1 MNYYMLDKN
10 DISVVRGIVDAK
22 DVMRELCI
30 TNAQFS
36 KMVRNEENYKGC
48 ILLPVETDEEERRK
62 VTSEDAE
69 QFQLLG
75 ESKTGIRY
83 YITSYL
89 RVVSVSPIDGTER
102 EMRIRKSSE
111 TRYVVKIRDGN
122 RNKYISVLGEAYKAF
137 VGEIKDKH
145 IVVCDGDLKI
155 ENLKLVDLSE
165 VNRLKNSKKV
175 KVGDKIYNSVIE
187 CANKNFISVPYL
199 YQMLEGVKPNLIG
212 VELV

>member
-1 MNYYMLDKN
+1 MQYYMLDKN
-10 DISVVRGIVDAK
+10 DISKVKGIVSAK
-22 DVMRELCI
+22 DIIKELGI

-36 KMVRNEENYKGC
+36 RMIRNEEIYNGC
-48 ILLPVETDEEERRK
+48 ILVPVIRESDRELPTSESEELYQLIGESDSGYRYY
-62 VTSEDAE
+62 VTSH
-69 QFQLLG
+69 
-75 ESKTGIRY
+75 I
-83 YITSYL
+83 
-89 RVVSVSPIDGTER
+89 RVVSVSPFDGVER
-102 EMRIRKSSE
+102 EMCIRKSSE

-122 RNKYISVLGEAYKAF
+122 RNKYISVLGEVYKAF
-137 VGEIKDKH
+137 IGEIKDKH

-187 CANKNFISVPYL
+187 CANKNFISVPYM

>member
-1 MNYYMLDKN
+1 MQYYMLDKT
-10 DISVVRGIVDAK
+10 DISKVRGIVSAK
-22 DVMRELCI
+22 DIIKELGI
-30 TNAQFS
+30 TNAQFT
-36 KMVRNEENYKGC
+36 KMVRNEEIYNGC
-48 ILLPVETDEEERRK
+48 ILVPVIRESGRELPTSESEELYQLICESDSGYRYY
-62 VTSEDAE
+62 VTSH
-69 QFQLLG
+69 
-75 ESKTGIRY
+75 I
-83 YITSYL
+83 
-89 RVVSVSPIDGTER
+89 RVVSVSPFDGVEK
-102 EMRIRKSSE
+102 EIHIRKTSE
-111 TRYVVKIRDGN
+111 TRYAAQIVDGK
-122 RNKYISVLGEAYKAF
+122 RKKHISVLGEAYKAF

-187 CANKNFISVPYL
+187 CANKNFISVPYM

>member
-1 MNYYMLDKN
+1 MLEKN
-10 DISVVRGIVDAK
+10 DISVVRGIVSSK
-22 DVMRELCI
+22 EVMKELGI
-30 TNAQFS
+30 TNAQFH
-36 KMVRNEENYKGC
+36 KMLRNEETYKGC
-48 ILLPVETDEEERRK
+48 ILLPIETDEEERRK
-62 VTSEDAE
+62 VTSEDDE

-89 RVVSVSPIDGTER
+89 RVVSVSPFDGTER
-102 EMRIRKSSE
+102 EMRIRKTSE
-111 TRYVVKIRDGN
+111 TRYVVKIIDGN
-122 RNKYISVLGEAYKAF
+122 RNKYISVLSEAYKAF

>member
-1 MNYYMLDKN
+1 MQYYMLDKT
-10 DISVVRGIVDAK
+10 DISNVRGIVDAK
-22 DVMRELCI
+22 DVMRELGI

-36 KMVRNEENYKGC
+36 RMVRNEETYKGC
-48 ILLPVETDEEERRK
+48 ILLPIETDEEERRK
-62 VTSEDAE
+62 VTSEDDE
-69 QFQLLG
+69 QYQLIG
-75 ESKTGIRY
+75 ESDSGYRY
-83 YITSYL
+83 YVTSHI
-89 RVVSVSPIDGTER
+89 RVVSVSPFDGVER
-102 EMRIRKSSE
+102 EMCIRKSSE
-111 TRYVVKIRDGN
+111 TRYVVKIIDGK
-122 RNKYISVLGEAYKAF
+122 RKKYISVLGEAYKAF
-137 VGEIKDKH
+137 IGGIKDKH

-187 CANKNFISVPYL
+187 CANKNFISVPYM

>member
-1 MNYYMLDKN
+1 MQYYMLEKN
-10 DISVVRGIVDAK
+10 DISVVRGIVSSK
-22 DVMRELCI
+22 DVMRELGI
-30 TNAQFS
+30 TNAQFH
-36 KMVRNEENYKGC
+36 KMLRNEETYKGC
-48 ILLPVETDEEERRK
+48 ILLPVETDNEERRK
-62 VTSEDAE
+62 VTSEDDE
-69 QFQLLG
+69 QFQLIG

-89 RVVSVSPIDGTER
+89 RVVSVSPFDGVER
-102 EMRIRKSSE
+102 EMCIRKSSE
-111 TRYVVKIRDGN
+111 TRYVVKIIDGK
-122 RNKYISVLGEAYKAF
+122 RKKYISVLGEAYKAF
-137 VGEIKDKH
+137 IGEIKDKH

-187 CANKNFISVPYL
+187 CANKNFISVPYM

>member
-1 MNYYMLDKN
+1 MQYYMLDKS
-10 DISVVRGIVDAK
+10 DISVVRGIVNAK
-22 DVMRELCI
+22 DVMRELGI

-36 KMVRNEENYKGC
+36 KMVRNEEIYKGC
-48 ILLPVETDEEERRK
+48 ILVPVIRESGRELP
-62 VTSEDAE
+62 TSESE
-69 QFQLLG
+69 ELYQLVC
-75 ESKTGIRY
+75 ESDSGFRY
-83 YITSYL
+83 YITSHI

-155 ENLKLVDLSE
+155 ENLRLKNLSE
-165 VNRLKNSKKV
+165 VNRVKNPKKV
-175 KVGDKIYNSVIE
+175 RIGDKVYNSITE
-187 CANKNFISVPYL
+187 CANKNFISVPYM

>member
-1 MNYYMLDKN
+1 MKYYMLDIR
-10 DISVVRGIVDAK
+10 DISNVRGIVNAK
-22 DVMRELCI
+22 DVMRELGI

-36 KMVRNEENYKGC
+36 KMVRNEEIYKGC
-48 ILLPVETDEEERRK
+48 ILVPVIRESGRELP
-62 VTSEDAE
+62 TSESE
-69 QFQLLG
+69 ELYQLVC
-75 ESKTGIRY
+75 ESDSGFRY
-83 YITSYL
+83 YITSHI
-89 RVVSVSPIDGTER
+89 RVVSVSPFDGTER
-102 EMRIRKSSE
+102 EMRIRKTSE
-111 TRYVVKIRDGN
+111 TRYAVKIIDGK
-122 RNKYISVLGEAYKAF
+122 RKKYISVLGEAYKAF

>member
-1 MNYYMLDKN
+1 MQYYMLEKN
-10 DISVVRGIVDAK
+10 DISVVRGIVNAK
-22 DVMRELCI
+22 DVMRELGI
-30 TNAQFS
+30 TNAQFT
-36 KMVRNEENYKGC
+36 KMIRNEEIYNGC
-48 ILLPVETDEEERRK
+48 ILVPVIRESGRELP
-62 VTSEDAE
+62 TSESE
-69 QFQLLG
+69 ELYQLVC
-75 ESKTGIRY
+75 ESDSGFRY
-83 YITSYL
+83 YITSHI

-155 ENLKLVDLSE
+155 ENLRLKNLSE
-165 VNRLKNSKKV
+165 VNRVKNPKKV
-175 KVGDKIYNSVIE
+175 RIGDKVYNSITE

>member
-1 MNYYMLDKN
+1 MQYYMLDKN
-10 DISVVRGIVDAK
+10 DISVVRGIVNAK
-22 DVMRELCI
+22 DVMRELGI
-30 TNAQFS
+30 TNAQFT
-36 KMVRNEENYKGC
+36 KMVRNEETYKGC

-83 YITSYL
+83 YITSHI

-137 VGEIKDKH
+137 VGAIKDKH

-155 ENLKLVDLSE
+155 ENLRLKNLSE
-165 VNRLKNSKKV
+165 VNRVKNPKKV
-175 KVGDKIYNSVIE
+175 RIGDKVYNSVIE
-187 CANKNFISVPYL
+187 CANKNFISVPYM

>member
-1 MNYYMLDKN
+1 MQYYMLDKR
-10 DISVVRGIVDAK
+10 DISNVCGIVDAK
-22 DVMRELCI
+22 DVMRELGI
-30 TNAQFS
+30 TNAQFT
-36 KMVRNEENYKGC
+36 KMVRNEEAYKGC
-48 ILLPVETDEEERRK
+48 ILLPIETDEEERRK

-75 ESKTGIRY
+75 EGDNGFRY
-83 YITSYL
+83 YITSHL
-89 RVVSVSPIDGTER
+89 KVVSVSPIDGTER
-102 EMRIRKSSE
+102 EMRIRKTSE

-137 VGEIKDKH
+137 IGEIKDKH

-187 CANKNFISVPYL
+187 CANKNFISVPYM

-212 VELV
+212 VEFV

>member
-1 MNYYMLDKN
+1 MQYYMLDKK
-10 DISVVRGIVDAK
+10 DISKVRGIVSAK
-22 DVMRELCI
+22 DVIKELGI
-30 TNAQFS
+30 TNAQFT
-36 KMVRNEENYKGC
+36 KMVRNEEIYKGC
-48 ILLPVETDEEERRK
+48 ILVPVIRESGRELP
-62 VTSEDAE
+62 TSESE
-69 QFQLLG
+69 ELYQLVC
-75 ESKTGIRY
+75 ESDSGFRY
-83 YITSYL
+83 YITSHI
-89 RVVSVSPIDGTER
+89 RVVSVSPIDGRER
-102 EMRIRKSSE
+102 EMRIRKTSE
-111 TRYVVKIRDGN
+111 TRYAAQIVDGK
-122 RNKYISVLGEAYKAF
+122 RKKYISVLGEAYKAF

-187 CANKNFISVPYL
+187 CANKNFISVPYM

>member
-1 MNYYMLDKN
+1 MQYYMLDKR
-10 DISVVRGIVDAK
+10 DISNVHGIVDAK
-22 DVMRELCI
+22 DVMRELGI
-30 TNAQFS
+30 TNAQFT
-36 KMVRNEENYKGC
+36 KMVRNEEVYNGC
-48 ILLPVETDEEERRK
+48 ILVPIETDEEERRK
-62 VTSEDAE
+62 VTSQDDE

-89 RVVSVSPIDGTER
+89 RVVSVSPFDGVER
-102 EMRIRKSSE
+102 EMCIRKSSE

-122 RNKYISVLGEAYKAF
+122 RNKYISVLCEAYKAF

-187 CANKNFISVPYL
+187 CANKNFISVPYM

>member
-1 MNYYMLDKN
+1 MHYYMLDKN
-10 DISVVRGIVDAK
+10 DISVVRGIVSSK
-22 DVMRELCI
+22 EVMRELCI

-36 KMVRNEENYKGC
+36 KMVRNEEVYNGC
-48 ILLPVETDEEERRK
+48 ILVPVIRESGRDLP
-62 VTSEDAE
+62 TSESE
-69 QFQLLG
+69 ELYQLVC
-75 ESKTGIRY
+75 ESDSGFRY
-83 YITSYL
+83 YITSHI
-89 RVVSVSPIDGTER
+89 RVVSVSPFDGVEK
-102 EMRIRKSSE
+102 EIHIRKTSK
-111 TRYVVKIRDGN
+111 TRYAAQIVDGK
-122 RNKYISVLGEAYKAF
+122 RKKYISVLGEAYKAF

-175 KVGDKIYNSVIE
+175 KVGDKIYNSIAE

>member
-1 MNYYMLDKN
+1 MQYYMLDKR
-10 DISVVRGIVDAK
+10 DISNVRGIVNAK
-22 DVMRELCI
+22 DVMRELGI
-30 TNAQFS
+30 TNAQFT
-36 KMVRNEENYKGC
+36 KMVRNEEIYKGC
-48 ILLPVETDEEERRK
+48 ILVPIIRESGRELP
-62 VTSEDAE
+62 TSESE
-69 QFQLLG
+69 ELYQLVC
-75 ESKTGIRY
+75 ESDSGFRY
-83 YITSYL
+83 YITSHI

-122 RNKYISVLGEAYKAF
+122 RNKYISVLSEAYKAF

-155 ENLKLVDLSE
+155 ENLRLKNLSE
-165 VNRLKNSKKV
+165 VNRVKNPKKV
-175 KVGDKIYNSVIE
+175 RIGDKVYNSITE
-187 CANKNFISVPYL
+187 CANKNFISVPYM

>member
-1 MNYYMLDKN
+1 MQYYMLDKN
-10 DISVVRGIVDAK
+10 DISNVRGIVDAK
-22 DVMRELCI
+22 DVMRELGI
-30 TNAQFS
+30 TNAKFS
-36 KMVRNEENYKGC
+36 KMVRNEEIYNGC
-48 ILLPVETDEEERRK
+48 ILVPVIRESGRELPTSESEELYQLVGESDSGFRYY
-62 VTSEDAE
+62 VTSH
-69 QFQLLG
+69 
-75 ESKTGIRY
+75 I
-83 YITSYL
+83 
-89 RVVSVSPIDGTER
+89 RVVSVSPFDGTER
-102 EMRIRKSSE
+102 EMRIRKTSE
-111 TRYVVKIRDGN
+111 TRYVVKIIDGK
-122 RNKYISVLGEAYKAF
+122 RKKYISVLGEAYKAF

>member
-1 MNYYMLDKN
+1 MLDKN
-10 DISVVRGIVDAK
+10 DISVVRGIVNTK
-22 DVMRELCI
+22 DVMKELGI
-30 TNAQFS
+30 TNAQFH
-36 KMVRNEENYKGC
+36 KMLRNEEVYNGC
-48 ILLPVETDEEERRK
+48 ILVPVIRESGRELPTSESEELYQLVGESDSGYRYY
-62 VTSEDAE
+62 VTSH
-69 QFQLLG
+69 
-75 ESKTGIRY
+75 I
-83 YITSYL
+83 
-89 RVVSVSPIDGTER
+89 RVVSVSPFDGTER
-102 EMRIRKSSE
+102 EMRIRKTSE
-111 TRYVVKIRDGN
+111 TRYVVKIIDGK
-122 RNKYISVLGEAYKAF
+122 RKKYISVLGEAYKAF

-175 KVGDKIYNSVIE
+175 KVGDKIYNSIAE

>member
-1 MNYYMLDKN
+1 MQYYMLDKK
-10 DISVVRGIVDAK
+10 DISKVRCIVSAK
-22 DVMRELCI
+22 DVIKELGI
-30 TNAQFS
+30 TNAQFT
-36 KMVRNEENYKGC
+36 KMVRNEEIYKGC
-48 ILLPVETDEEERRK
+48 ILVPVIRESGRELP
-62 VTSEDAE
+62 TSESE
-69 QFQLLG
+69 ELYQLVC
-75 ESKTGIRY
+75 ESDSGFRY
-83 YITSYL
+83 YITSHI
-89 RVVSVSPIDGTER
+89 RVVSVSPIDGRER
-102 EMRIRKSSE
+102 EMRIRKTSE
-111 TRYVVKIRDGN
+111 TRYAAQIVDGK
-122 RNKYISVLGEAYKAF
+122 RKKYISVLGEAYKAF

>member
-1 MNYYMLDKN
+1 MQYYMLDKK
-10 DISVVRGIVDAK
+10 DISKVRGIVSAK
-22 DVMRELCI
+22 DIIKELGI

-36 KMVRNEENYKGC
+36 RMVRNEEAYNGC
-48 ILLPVETDEEERRK
+48 ILVPVIRESGRELPTSESEELYQLVGESDSGYRYY
-62 VTSEDAE
+62 VTSH
-69 QFQLLG
+69 
-75 ESKTGIRY
+75 I
-83 YITSYL
+83 
-89 RVVSVSPIDGTER
+89 RVVSVSPFDGVER
-102 EMRIRKSSE
+102 EMCIRKSSE
-111 TRYVVKIRDGN
+111 TRYVVKIRDGK
-122 RNKYISVLGEAYKAF
+122 RKKYISVLGEVYKAF

-187 CANKNFISVPYL
+187 CANKNFISVPYM

-212 VELV
+212 VEFA

>member
-1 MNYYMLDKN
+1 MQYYMLDKK
-10 DISVVRGIVDAK
+10 DISKVRGIVSAK
-22 DVMRELCI
+22 DVIKELGI
-30 TNAQFS
+30 TNAQFT
-36 KMVRNEENYKGC
+36 KMVRNEEIYKGC
-48 ILLPVETDEEERRK
+48 ILVPIIQDSGRELPTSESEELYQLVCESDSGFRYY
-62 VTSEDAE
+62 VTSH
-69 QFQLLG
+69 
-75 ESKTGIRY
+75 I
-83 YITSYL
+83 
-89 RVVSVSPIDGTER
+89 RVVSVSPFDGTER
-102 EMRIRKSSE
+102 EMRIRKTSE
-111 TRYVVKIRDGN
+111 TRYAAQIVDGK
-122 RNKYISVLGEAYKAF
+122 RKKHISVLGEAYKAF

>member
-1 MNYYMLDKN
+1 MQYYMLDKR
-10 DISVVRGIVDAK
+10 DISKVRGIVSAK
-22 DVMRELCI
+22 DVIKELGI

-36 KMVRNEENYKGC
+36 KMVRNEEIYNGC
-48 ILLPVETDEEERRK
+48 ILVPVIRESDRELPTSESEELYQLVGESDSGYRYY
-62 VTSEDAE
+62 VTSH
-69 QFQLLG
+69 
-75 ESKTGIRY
+75 I
-83 YITSYL
+83 
-89 RVVSVSPIDGTER
+89 RVVSVSPFDGVER
-102 EMRIRKSSE
+102 EMCIRKSSE
-111 TRYVVKIRDGN
+111 TRYVVKIIDGK
-122 RNKYISVLGEAYKAF
+122 RKKYISVLGEAYKAF

-145 IVVCDGDLKI
+145 IVVCYGDLKI

-187 CANKNFISVPYL
+187 CANKNFISVPYM

>member
-1 MNYYMLDKN
+1 MQYYMLDKN
-10 DISVVRGIVDAK
+10 DISEARGVVSAK
-22 DVMRELCI
+22 DIIKELGI

-36 KMVRNEENYKGC
+36 KMVRNEKAYKGC
-48 ILLPVETDEEERRK
+48 ILVPVIRESDRELPTSESEELYQLIGESDSGYRYY
-62 VTSEDAE
+62 VTSH
-69 QFQLLG
+69 
-75 ESKTGIRY
+75 I
-83 YITSYL
+83 
-89 RVVSVSPIDGTER
+89 RVVSVSPFDGVER
-102 EMRIRKSSE
+102 EMCIRKSSE
-111 TRYVVKIRDGN
+111 TRYVVKIIDGK
-122 RNKYISVLGEAYKAF
+122 RKKYISVLGEAYKAF
-137 VGEIKDKH
+137 IGEIKDKH

-187 CANKNFISVPYL
+187 CANKNFISVPYM

>member
-1 MNYYMLDKN
+1 MQYYMLDKT
-10 DISVVRGIVDAK
+10 DISKVRGIVSAK
-22 DVMRELCI
+22 DVIKELGI

-36 KMVRNEENYKGC
+36 KMIRNEEVYNGC
-48 ILLPVETDEEERRK
+48 ILVPVIRESGRELPTSESEELYQLVCESDSGFRYY
-62 VTSEDAE
+62 VTSH
-69 QFQLLG
+69 
-75 ESKTGIRY
+75 I
-83 YITSYL
+83 
-89 RVVSVSPIDGTER
+89 RVVSVSPFDGMEK
-102 EMRIRKSSE
+102 EIHIRKTSE
-111 TRYVVKIRDGN
+111 TRYAAQIVDGK
-122 RNKYISVLGEAYKAF
+122 RKKYISVLGEAYKAF

-187 CANKNFISVPYL
+187 CANKNFISVPYM

>member
-1 MNYYMLDKN
+1 MQYYMLDKK
-10 DISVVRGIVDAK
+10 DISKVRGIVSAK
-22 DVMRELCI
+22 DVIKELGI
-30 TNAQFS
+30 TNAKFT
-36 KMVRNEENYKGC
+36 KMVRNEEIYKGC
-48 ILLPVETDEEERRK
+48 ILIPVIRESGRELP
-62 VTSEDAE
+62 TSESE
-69 QFQLLG
+69 ELYQLVC
-75 ESKTGIRY
+75 ESDSGFRY
-83 YITSYL
+83 YITSHI
-89 RVVSVSPIDGTER
+89 RVVSVSPIDGRER
-102 EMRIRKSSE
+102 EMRIRKTSE
-111 TRYVVKIRDGN
+111 TRYAAQIVDGK
-122 RNKYISVLGEAYKAF
+122 RKKYISVLGEAYKAF

>member
-1 MNYYMLDKN
+1 MQYYMLDKK
-10 DISVVRGIVDAK
+10 DISKVRGIVSAK
-22 DVMRELCI
+22 DVIKELGI
-30 TNAQFS
+30 TNAKFT
-36 KMVRNEENYKGC
+36 KMVRNEEIYKGC
-48 ILLPVETDEEERRK
+48 ILVPVIRESGRELP
-62 VTSEDAE
+62 TSESE
-69 QFQLLG
+69 ELYQLVC
-75 ESKTGIRY
+75 ESDSGFRY
-83 YITSYL
+83 YITSHI
-89 RVVSVSPIDGTER
+89 RVVSVSPFDGTER
-102 EMRIRKSSE
+102 EMRIRKTSE

-212 VELV
+212 VEFA